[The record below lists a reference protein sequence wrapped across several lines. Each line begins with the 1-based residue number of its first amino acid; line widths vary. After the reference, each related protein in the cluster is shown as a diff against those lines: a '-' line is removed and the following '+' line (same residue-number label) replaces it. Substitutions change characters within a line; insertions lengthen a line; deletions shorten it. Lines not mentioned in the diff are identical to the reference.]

1 MLSHF
6 LFSPRVV
13 LVSIN
18 LSLTDFS
25 GKLGVADVKS
35 EALKELGEDEV
46 PRLDVLVKLSLLK
59 LESLS
64 ELGDTDVT
72 ELDALVKS
80 SVFKL
85 ESLKELGADK
95 VPALDALVKYS
106 LAKLEAIKE
115 LGDALVKSSLPSFSL
130 VCLMKGVSKS

>member
-1 MLSHF
+1 MPVISHF

-46 PRLDVLVKLSLLK
+46 PRLDALVKLSLL
-59 LESLS
+59 
-64 ELGDTDVT
+64 
-72 ELDALVKS
+72 
-80 SVFKL
+80 KL

>member
-1 MLSHF
+1 MRVVSHF

-13 LVSIN
+13 LLSIN

-85 ESLKELGADK
+85 ELGAAK
-95 VPALDALVKYS
+95 VSAVDT
-106 LAKLEAIKE
+106 
-115 LGDALVKSSLPSFSL
+115 LVKSNIRPN
-130 VCLMKGVSKS
+130 